1 MTITH
6 SMMQMTPNGC
16 NSLDDCSD
24 VSNNWTLYPIEGIIE
39 SNTDEKG
46 IDLTMRKLAYV
57 MGTLFLSAAMLMGCT
72 SSEPAESTESV
83 TPSVTEQP
91 IDVSDQ
97 KATVEEQLQALE
109 MSLDYKTTELTVDGK
124 DYDDMLEMQGL
135 QAKGETM
142 KPFLTSRNYEAYM
155 ANGYILLLLQVAHI
169 EQAKL
174 HPENIQTKIKDSKS
188 DWILVEY
195 TLDLKFTDENGKEFK
210 SIPISGDITFL
221 QDQGE
226 WRIQDDTYNRD
237 AFADIIN
244 NSL

>member
-1 MTITH
+1 
-6 SMMQMTPNGC
+6 
-16 NSLDDCSD
+16 
-24 VSNNWTLYPIEGIIE
+24 
-39 SNTDEKG
+39 
-46 IDLTMRKLAYV
+46 MRKLAYV
-57 MGTLFLSAAMLMGCT
+57 IGTLFLFAGMLVGCT
-72 SSEPAESTESV
+72 PSEPAESTEPI
-83 TPSVTEQP
+83 TPPVTEQP
-91 IDVSDQ
+91 SDVSDQ
-97 KATVEEQLQALE
+97 KATAEEQLQALE

-124 DYDDMLEMQGL
+124 DYDDALEMEGL
-135 QAKGETM
+135 LAKGDTM

-155 ANGYILLLLQVAHI
+155 ANGYIILLLQVAHL

-174 HPENIQTKIKDSKS
+174 HPENIQTKINDSKS

-210 SIPISGDITFL
+210 SIPLSGDITFL